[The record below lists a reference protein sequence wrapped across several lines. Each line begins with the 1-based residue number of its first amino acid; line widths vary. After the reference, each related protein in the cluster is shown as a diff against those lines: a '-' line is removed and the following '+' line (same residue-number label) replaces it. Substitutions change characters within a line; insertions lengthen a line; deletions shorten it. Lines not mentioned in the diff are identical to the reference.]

1 MFKRFFLVLL
11 AGTLLGGI
19 PVMAAA
25 LENETAGAIVREPV
39 LTGEQAQAMVE
50 VVMHEARESG
60 HAVTV
65 TVVDRSGQI
74 LAVLRDHHAGVHTLN
89 ASYKKAYTAA
99 SQKRETVAIARVAYG
114 TAPSPRTS
122 VISTPISPLW
132 KAVSPSSW
140 KMWWWAVSGSAVPTA
155 VKTDVW
161 PASACWC
168 CSTSPA
174 RGALARMACGVT
186 CGRLPA
192 AWREIRR
199 KK

>member
-1 MFKRFFLVLL
+1 
-11 AGTLLGGI
+11 
-19 PVMAAA
+19 MAAA

-50 VVMHEARESG
+50 VVMHEVRESG

-99 SQKRETVAIARVAYG
+99 SQKRETVAIARG
-114 TAPSPRTS
+114 IRDGSIPSDIRYLDPNFS
-122 VISTPISPLW
+122 LMEGGIPVILENVVVGGIGVGG
-132 KAVSPSSW
+132 AH
-140 KMWWWAVSGSAVPTA
+140 GSEDGRLARIGLLVLQH
-155 VKTDVW
+155 
-161 PASACWC
+161 
-168 CSTSPA
+168 SPA
-174 RGALARMACGVT
+174 RGALARVACGVT

-192 AWREIRR
+192 ARGRSGGKS
-199 KK
+199 KKITK

>member
-89 ASYKKAYTAA
+89 ASYKKAY
-99 SQKRETVAIARVAYG
+99 QKRETVAIARG
-114 TAPSPRTS
+114 IRDGSIPSDIRYLDPNFS
-122 VISTPISPLW
+122 LMEGGIPVILENVVVGGIGVGG
-132 KAVSPSSW
+132 AH
-140 KMWWWAVSGSAVPTA
+140 GSE
-155 VKTDVW
+155 D
-161 PASACWC
+161 
-168 CSTSPA
+168 
-174 RGALARMACGVT
+174 
-186 CGRLPA
+186 GRLA
-192 AWREIRR
+192 HIGLLVLQH
-199 KK
+199 

>member
-1 MFKRFFLVLL
+1 MTSLGLPVYDGKKQVSHVQTFFLVLL

-89 ASYKKAYTAA
+89 ASYKKPTRRPPR
-99 SQKRETVAIARVAYG
+99 SARR
-114 TAPSPRTS
+114 SP
-122 VISTPISPLW
+122 
-132 KAVSPSSW
+132 
-140 KMWWWAVSGSAVPTA
+140 
-155 VKTDVW
+155 
-161 PASACWC
+161 
-168 CSTSPA
+168 
-174 RGALARMACGVT
+174 
-186 CGRLPA
+186 
-192 AWREIRR
+192 
-199 KK
+199 

>member
-11 AGTLLGGI
+11 AGTLLGGM
-19 PVMAAA
+19 PVMAAT

-99 SQKRETVAIARVAYG
+99 SQKRETVAIARG
-114 TAPSPRTS
+114 IRDDPNFSLMEGG
-122 VISTPISPLW
+122 IPIILENVVVGGIGVGG
-132 KAVSPSSW
+132 AH
-140 KMWWWAVSGSAVPTA
+140 GSE
-155 VKTDVW
+155 DG
-161 PASACWC
+161 
-168 CSTSPA
+168 
-174 RGALARMACGVT
+174 RLARIGLLV
-186 CGRLPA
+186 LQH
-192 AWREIRR
+192 
-199 KK
+199 

>member
-99 SQKRETVAIARVAYG
+99 SQKRETVAIARWH
-114 TAPSPRTS
+114 T
-122 VISTPISPLW
+122 
-132 KAVSPSSW
+132 
-140 KMWWWAVSGSAVPTA
+140 
-155 VKTDVW
+155 
-161 PASACWC
+161 
-168 CSTSPA
+168 
-174 RGALARMACGVT
+174 
-186 CGRLPA
+186 GRLHPLGHPLS
-192 AWREIRR
+192 RPQFLPYGRR
-199 KK
+199 YPRHPGKCGGGRYRGRRCPRQ